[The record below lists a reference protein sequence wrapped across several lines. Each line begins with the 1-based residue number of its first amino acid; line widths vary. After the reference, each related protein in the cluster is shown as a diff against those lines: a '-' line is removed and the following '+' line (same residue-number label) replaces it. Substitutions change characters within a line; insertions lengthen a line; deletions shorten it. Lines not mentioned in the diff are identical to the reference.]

1 MKQQIK
7 NIIKVYETDASQIEG
22 RAAGVENPST
32 IGGVQNVV
40 RLNSRVVIQG
50 AGTGLAGGAVPQ
62 NNQDVVLNLGKLI
75 KIEKLDKQRKTIEV
89 EAGVIL
95 DDLQHYLARF
105 GLEFPVNPS
114 SHRICTI
121 GGMIATD
128 AVGSRA
134 IKYGRTSNWVNWIE
148 VVDSRGE
155 IQRKT
160 RTELSDYSGME
171 GITGV
176 IVKASLKLT
185 EKKQRTASLFSS
197 DSVSEIVEI
206 VRDLKRNSDVS
217 MVEFIDKRSSE
228 WLGLEGE
235 HHLIVEFE
243 SEDGK
248 LQGEE
253 YEKVM
258 AMRDKVYPLLA
269 GKGYIRIE
277 DPKILIDKFEKLL
290 VWLEVKKIP
299 TFGHLG
305 VGILHP
311 CFSKKQEKLIPE
323 MMKVVK
329 KLGGQISG
337 EHGIGLIKK
346 EFVEPNDKKI
356 LVNIKKRTDAENKF
370 NIGKVI

>member
-1 MKQQIK
+1 MKKQNK

-22 RAAGVENPST
+22 MAAGVENPST
-32 IGGVQNVV
+32 ISGVQNVV
-40 RLNSRVVIQG
+40 RLNSRIVIRG
-50 AGTGLAGGAVPQ
+50 AGTGLVGGCVPQ
-62 NNQDVVLNLGKLI
+62 NGQDVVLNLGKLI
-75 KIEKLDKQRKTIEV
+75 NIDNLDKQRKTIEV

-95 DDLQHYLARF
+95 DDLQNYLSRF
-105 GLEFPVNPS
+105 GLEFPINPS
-114 SHRICTI
+114 SHRVCTI

-134 IKYGRTSNWVNWIE
+134 VKYGRTSNWVNWIE
-148 VVDSRGE
+148 IVDSRGE
-155 IQRKT
+155 IHRKT

-176 IVKASLKLT
+176 IVKAGLKLS
-185 EKKQRTASLFSS
+185 ERKKRTASLFSS
-197 DSVSEIVEI
+197 ENVSEIVET
-206 VRDLKRNSDVS
+206 VKDFKRDSSVS
-217 MVEFIDKRSSE
+217 MVEFIDKPSSE
-228 WLGLEGE
+228 LLGLERAY
-235 HHLIVEFE
+235 HLIIEFE
-243 SEDGK
+243 SENGK

-269 GKGYIRIE
+269 GKGYVRIE
-277 DPKILIDKFEKLL
+277 DPKILIDKFEQLL
-290 VWLEVKKIP
+290 IWLEAKKVP
-299 TFGHLG
+299 VFGHLG

-323 MMKVVK
+323 MIKVVK

-337 EHGIGLIKK
+337 EHGIGLLKK
-346 EFVEPNDKKI
+346 DFVEPNDKKI
-356 LVNIKKRTDAENKF
+356 LINIKKRTDVENKF